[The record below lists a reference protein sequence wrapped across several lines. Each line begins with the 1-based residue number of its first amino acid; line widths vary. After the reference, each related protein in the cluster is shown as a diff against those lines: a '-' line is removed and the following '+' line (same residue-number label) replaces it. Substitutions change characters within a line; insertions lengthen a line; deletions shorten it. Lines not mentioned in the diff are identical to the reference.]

1 MEAADGKPSL
11 ILSSLDH
18 LRKANN
24 VLRKENEEL
33 AEEYDRLIGEMECLR
48 GALSVLKNI
57 IDMGGLPY
65 DMQDRPNSGQCN
77 TPIQEKERDRNI
89 QVWDDAVR
97 KSPRSL

>member
-24 VLRKENEEL
+24 KLRKENEEL

-57 IDMGGLPY
+57 VDMGGLPY
-65 DMQDRPNSGQCN
+65 DRSDSGQCS

-97 KSPRSL
+97 KSPRTL

>member
-24 VLRKENEEL
+24 ELRKENEEL

-57 IDMGGLPY
+57 VDMGGLPY
-65 DMQDRPNSGQCN
+65 DRPDSGQYN
-77 TPIQEKERDRNI
+77 TPIQEKERDRNT

-97 KSPRSL
+97 KSPRTL